1 MTVPLLFTASA
12 LLLFVAA
19 WRDVVSR
26 TIPDGVGLLLLAI
39 GGLSRLFE
47 GPSALATSAAA
58 ALLLFVLLMV
68 VYSRGFIG
76 GGDVKLM
83 TAFAIGLSPLNSYR
97 FVVATAIAGGVLGI
111 VYLVLSRSKRLPQ
124 PTSDRSLLQR
134 VMAVEFWRARRRGS
148 LPYGVAIAAGGT
160 FVLLHTGS
168 L

>member
-1 MTVPLLFTASA
+1 MTVPLLLPASA
-12 LLLFVAA
+12 LLLVIAA

-26 TIPDGVGLLLLAI
+26 TIPDAVGLLLLAI

-47 GPSALATSAAA
+47 GPSALASSMVAAM
-58 ALLLFVLLMV
+58 LLFALLMV

-83 TAFAIGLSPLNSYR
+83 TAFAIGLSPLNSYH
-97 FVVATAIAGGVLGI
+97 FVVATALAGGLLGI
-111 VYLVLSRSKRLPQ
+111 AYLVLSRSTRLPHQ
-124 PTSDRSLLQR
+124 ASDRSLLRR

-160 FVLLHTGS
+160 FVLFHTGS

>member
-1 MTVPLLFTASA
+1 MTVPLLLTASA
-12 LLLFVAA
+12 FLLLVAA

-26 TIPDGVGLLLLAI
+26 TIPDAVGLLLLAI

-47 GPSALATSAAA
+47 GPSAFATSAGA
-58 ALLLFVLLMV
+58 ALLLFALLMV
-68 VYSRGFIG
+68 AYSRGFIG

-83 TAFAIGLSPLNSYR
+83 TALAFGLSPLNSYR
-97 FVVATAIAGGVLGI
+97 FVVATAIAGGLLGI
-111 VYLVLSRSKRLPQ
+111 AYLVLSRSTRLPR
-124 PTSDRSLLQR
+124 PAVGRSLLRR
-134 VMAVEFWRARRRGS
+134 VMAVEFWRARRRGP

>member
-1 MTVPLLFTASA
+1 MTVPLLLPASA
-12 LLLFVAA
+12 LLLVIAA

-26 TIPDGVGLLLLAI
+26 TIPDAVGLLLLSI

-47 GPSALATSAAA
+47 GPSALASSMVAAM
-58 ALLLFVLLMV
+58 LLFALLMV
-68 VYSRGFIG
+68 AYSRGFIG

-83 TAFAIGLSPLNSYR
+83 TAFAIGLSPLNSYH
-97 FVVATAIAGGVLGI
+97 FVVATALAGGLLGI
-111 VYLVLSRSKRLPQ
+111 AYLVLSRSTRLPHQ
-124 PTSDRSLLQR
+124 ASDRSLLRR

-160 FVLLHTGS
+160 FVLFHTGS

>member
-1 MTVPLLFTASA
+1 MTVPLLLAASA
-12 LLLFVAA
+12 LLLVIAA

-26 TIPDGVGLLLLAI
+26 TIPDAVALLLLAV

-47 GPSALATSAAA
+47 GPSALATSGGA
-58 ALLLFVLLMV
+58 ALLLFALLMIA
-68 VYSRGFIG
+68 YSRGYIG

-83 TAFAIGLSPLNSYR
+83 TAFAIGLSPLNSYH
-97 FVVATAIAGGVLGI
+97 FVVATAVAGGFLGI
-111 VYLVLSRSKRLPQ
+111 AYLILSRSTHLPH
-124 PTSDRSLLQR
+124 PANDRSLPRR

-148 LPYGVAIAAGGT
+148 LPYGVAIATGGT

>member
-1 MTVPLLFTASA
+1 MTVPLLLTASA

-47 GPSALATSAAA
+47 GPSALATSAGA

-68 VYSRGFIG
+68 VYSRGLIG

-83 TAFAIGLSPLNSYR
+83 TAFAIGLSPQ
-97 FVVATAIAGGVLGI
+97 AK
-111 VYLVLSRSKRLPQ
+111 SKIKRK
-124 PTSDRSLLQR
+124 
-134 VMAVEFWRARRRGS
+134 
-148 LPYGVAIAAGGT
+148 
-160 FVLLHTGS
+160 
-168 L
+168 

>member
-1 MTVPLLFTASA
+1 MTVPLLLAASA
-12 LLLFVAA
+12 LLLIAA

-26 TIPDGVGLLLLAI
+26 TIPDTVGLLLVAV

-47 GPSALATSAAA
+47 GPSALAISVAT

-68 VYSRGFIG
+68 AYSRGLIG

-83 TAFAIGLSPLNSYR
+83 TALAIGLSPLNCYR
-97 FVVATAIAGGVLGI
+97 FVVVTAITGGLLGI
-111 VYLVLSRSKRLPQ
+111 AYLVLSRSKRTPHRA
-124 PTSDRSLLQR
+124 SGRSLLRR
-134 VMAVEFWRARRRGS
+134 VMAVEFWRARRRGP

>member
-1 MTVPLLFTASA
+1 MTVPLLLVASA
-12 LLLFVAA
+12 FLLLVAA

-47 GPSALATSAAA
+47 GPSALASSVAT
-58 ALLLFVLLMV
+58 ALLLFALLMV
-68 VYSRGFIG
+68 AYSRGFIG

-83 TAFAIGLSPLNSYR
+83 TALAIGLSPLNCYR
-97 FVVATAIAGGVLGI
+97 FVVATAIAGGLLGI
-111 VYLVLSRSKRLPQ
+111 AYLVLSRSVRLLHPAR
-124 PTSDRSLLQR
+124 DRSLLWR
-134 VMAVEFWRARRRGS
+134 VMVVEFWRARRRGS

-160 FVLLHTGS
+160 FVLFHTGS